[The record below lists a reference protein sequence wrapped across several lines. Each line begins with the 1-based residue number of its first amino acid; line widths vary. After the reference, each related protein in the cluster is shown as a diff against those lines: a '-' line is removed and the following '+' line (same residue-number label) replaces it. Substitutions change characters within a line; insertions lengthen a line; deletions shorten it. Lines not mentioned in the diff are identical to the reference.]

1 MDLSDERILITG
13 GSGVIGRYMI
23 DLLSDMGAEMHVLD
37 RVEKYQGL
45 PPGVGYT
52 RIDMAKEPY
61 ENTLAAFEPGIVFH
75 LAASFERSD
84 ESCEF
89 WDPNYADNV
98 DLTHRLLTLLSG
110 MKTDVRFVFGSSY
123 LIYDPKQFLR
133 DKHTEPAFGLKE
145 DSMVNPRNLCGA
157 AKYYNEREA
166 LFISQKHPHI
176 SPVSARIFRVYGEG
190 SRDIISRWVRDAKAG
205 NPLKVFHKEN
215 QFDYIFAKDVAE
227 AMIRLSVSDARDIP
241 VNVGRGMPVSIKD
254 VVEQVM
260 SHFQEAEVQE
270 ESLEGPYEKS
280 YADIALLDEVTGW
293 RPGISIEDGIG
304 RIVEYERRDGS
315 RGRD

>member
-1 MDLSDERILITG
+1 MDLDDERVLITG

-23 DLLSDMGAEMHVLD
+23 DLLSDMGAELHVLD
-37 RVEKYQGL
+37 RVERYQGL

-52 RIDMAKEPY
+52 RVDMAKEAY
-61 ENTLAAFEPGIVFH
+61 EKTLADFEPGIVFH

-89 WDPNYADNV
+89 WDPNFADNV

-110 MKTDVRFVFGSSY
+110 MEADVRFVFGSSY
-123 LIYDPKQFLR
+123 LIYDPRQFLKDR
-133 DKHTEPAFGLKE
+133 HTDPAFGLKE
-145 DSMVNPRNLCGA
+145 DSRVDPRNLCGA
-157 AKYYNEREA
+157 AKYYNERET
-166 LFISQKHPHI
+166 LFISQKYPHI

-190 SRDIISRWVRDAKAG
+190 SRDVISRWVRDAKAG

-241 VNVGRGMPVSIKD
+241 VNVGRGVPVSIEK
-254 VVEQVM
+254 VVEQVV
-260 SHFQEAEVQE
+260 SHFPDVEVQE
-270 ESLEGPYEKS
+270 QPQEGQYEKS
-280 YADIALLDEVTGW
+280 YADIALLEEVTGW
-293 RPGISIEDGIG
+293 RPGISIEEGIG
-304 RIVEYERRDGS
+304 MIVEYERRNS
-315 RGRD
+315 